1 MATVDVRNL
10 KNDVVGQVDLD
21 DRVFGAPLNRALI
34 YDAVKA
40 YLSNQRT
47 GTVSTKTRGEASGSG
62 RKLWKQKGTGRA
74 RIASI
79 RSPLWKGGGNTHG
92 PKPRDWEI
100 RVPKKMRR
108 KALCSALSER
118 LREGRITVVDDL
130 TLQDHKTKGFVSVL
144 AALGHDRKTLV
155 VAGPDN
161 RNLQLAGRNIQ
172 TVTLSTGAGINVYDV
187 LAHDR
192 LLFSRDAIVR
202 LSEQLAESQGGR

>member
-10 KNDVVGQVDLD
+10 RNEVVDQLELD
-21 DRVFGAPLNRALI
+21 DRVFAVPLNRARV

-40 YLSNQRT
+40 YMANQRA

-100 RVPKKMRR
+100 RMPKKMRR
-108 KALCSALSER
+108 RALCSVLSER
-118 LREGRITVVDDL
+118 LREGRITVVDDWAL
-130 TLQDHKTKGFVSVL
+130 EDHKTKVFAGIL
-144 AALGHDRKTLV
+144 AALGHERKTLV
-155 VAGPDN
+155 IGAHGN
-161 RNLQLAGRNIQ
+161 RNLQLAGRNLPS
-172 TVTLSTGAGINVYDV
+172 VTLSSGEGINIYDV

-192 LLFSRDAIVR
+192 LVFSRDAIT
-202 LSEQLAESQGGR
+202 QLAERLAGA